1 MFILFFL
8 PIVFAEEFPNGFKQV
23 WVYVGNRTKGI
34 KDYSSHGSYHSQY
47 DQDEHVLKIMRYK
60 TGGTF
65 IDLAA
70 NQAVHISNT
79 FAMERDYDWTGLCI
93 DANYYVWED
102 LARRKCTVVAAAVGK
117 EKNEEIPFKYRNA
130 GDEAAYGGLIKEG
143 MKQAHRTPNEGTVL
157 TTTLN
162 EIYEEFALPHT
173 IDYLSLDIE
182 GAEEYAMMDFDW
194 NKYSFNVI
202 TVEGHNENLRLKL
215 MQQGYWYVTHLGEDE
230 LWVNGKLMDPDEAR
244 DLIDDIIH

>member
-1 MFILFFL
+1 MFILLLLFQSVL
-8 PIVFAEEFPNGFKQV
+8 AEFPSGFKQI
-23 WVYVGNRTKGI
+23 WVYVGNRTQGMS
-34 KDYSSHGSYHSQY
+34 DYKAHGMYHSQY
-47 DQDEHVLKIMRYK
+47 EQDEHVMKIMRYK

-79 FAMERDYDWTGLCI
+79 FAMERDYDWSGVCI

-102 LARRKCTVVAAAVGK
+102 LARRKCTVVAAAVGR
-117 EKNEEIPFKYRNA
+117 EINEEIPFKYRSA

-143 MKQAHRTPNEGTVL
+143 MKQEHRTANEGTVF

-162 EIYEEFALPHT
+162 QIFEEFDLPHI

-182 GAEEYAMMDFDW
+182 GAELYALSSFDW
-194 NKYSFNVI
+194 DKYSFNVI
-202 TVEGHNENLRLKL
+202 TIEGRNENIRLKL
-215 MQQGYWYVTHLGEDE
+215 MHEGYWYVTRLGEDD
-230 LWVNGKLMDPDEAR
+230 LYVNSGLMGQGEAR
-244 DLIDDIIH
+244 DLIDDLIH